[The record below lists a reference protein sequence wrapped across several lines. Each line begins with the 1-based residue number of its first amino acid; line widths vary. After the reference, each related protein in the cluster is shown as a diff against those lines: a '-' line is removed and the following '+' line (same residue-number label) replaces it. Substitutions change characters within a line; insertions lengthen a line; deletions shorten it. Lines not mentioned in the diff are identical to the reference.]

1 MKSFNLYKKNL
12 FINFYYI
19 KCTYIKEQL
28 NYTYIFVEAKG
39 DNLYQFHQF
48 SDSYSLT

>member
-28 NYTYIFVEAKG
+28 NYTYIFVEAKEII
-39 DNLYQFHQF
+39 YISFTSFQIP
-48 SDSYSLT
+48 TA